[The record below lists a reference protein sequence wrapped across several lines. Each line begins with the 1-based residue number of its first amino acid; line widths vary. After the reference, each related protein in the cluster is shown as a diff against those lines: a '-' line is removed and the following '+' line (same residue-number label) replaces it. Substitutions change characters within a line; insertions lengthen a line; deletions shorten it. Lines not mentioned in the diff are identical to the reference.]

1 MKMSSVKWCLQI
13 VLLSVLAVSSG
24 WSTAASAQSQEATR
38 RLQERI
44 TREVYHELVM
54 LPELSIFDHLAFKV
68 DGGNVTLLGE
78 VRNAFLKDS
87 AEKAV
92 KHIEGVESIKN
103 EIEVLPA
110 SINDDRIRQRVARA
124 IFRDDRLFHYSL
136 GSVPPIHIIVKGG
149 HVTLKG
155 AVNNQVDKDAAG
167 LRANSVSGVFSVTNE
182 LEVTRSEGKK
192 K

>member
-1 MKMSSVKWCLQI
+1 MKLRSVKWCLY
-13 VLLSVLAVSSG
+13 VVVLSVLAVSNS
-24 WSTAASAQSQEATR
+24 WSSATSAQSQEAMR

-44 TREVYHELVM
+44 SREVYHELVM

-92 KHIEGVESIKN
+92 RHIEGVEQIKN

-155 AVNNQVDKDAAG
+155 AVNNKVDKDAAG
-167 LRANSVSGVFSVTNE
+167 IRANGVSGVFSVTNE

-192 K
+192 

>member
-1 MKMSSVKWCLQI
+1 MKLRSVKWCLY
-13 VLLSVLAVSSG
+13 VVVLSVLAVSNS
-24 WSTAASAQSQEATR
+24 WSSATSAQSQEAMR

-44 TREVYHELVM
+44 SREVYHELIM
-54 LPELSIFDHLAFKV
+54 IPELTIFDHLAFKV

-92 KHIEGVESIKN
+92 RHIEGVEQIKN

-155 AVNNQVDKDAAG
+155 AVNNKVDKDAAG
-167 LRANSVSGVFSVTNE
+167 IRANGVSGVFSVTNE

-192 K
+192 

>member
-1 MKMSSVKWCLQI
+1 MKPRSVKWCLSL
-13 VLLSVLAVSSG
+13 VLLSMLAVSNS
-24 WSTAASAQSQEATR
+24 WPSATSAQSQEATR

-44 TREVYHELVM
+44 SREVYHELIM
-54 LPELSIFDHLAFKV
+54 IPELTIFDHLAFKV

-92 KHIEGVESIKN
+92 RHIEGVEQIKN

-110 SINDDRIRQRVARA
+110 SINDDRIRRRVARA

-167 LRANSVSGVFSVTNE
+167 IRANGVSGVFSVTNE

-192 K
+192 

>member
-1 MKMSSVKWCLQI
+1 MKLRSVKWFLY
-13 VLLSVLAVSSG
+13 VAVLSVFAVSNS
-24 WSTAASAQSQEATR
+24 WSSATSAQSQEAMR

-44 TREVYHELVM
+44 SREVYHELVM

-92 KHIEGVESIKN
+92 RHIEGVEQIKN

-155 AVNNQVDKDAAG
+155 AVNNKVDKDAAG
-167 LRANSVSGVFSVTNE
+167 IRANGVSGVFSVTNE

-192 K
+192 

>member
-1 MKMSSVKWCLQI
+1 MKLRSVKWFLY
-13 VLLSVLAVSSG
+13 VVVLSVLAVSNS
-24 WSTAASAQSQEATR
+24 WSSATSAQSQEAMR
-38 RLQERI
+38 RLQER
-44 TREVYHELVM
+44 TSREVYHELVM
-54 LPELSIFDHLAFKV
+54 LPQLTIFDHLAFKV

-92 KHIEGVESIKN
+92 RHIEGVEQIKN

-110 SINDDRIRQRVARA
+110 SINDDRIRRRVARA

-167 LRANSVSGVFSVTNE
+167 IRANGVSGVFSVTNE

-192 K
+192 

>member
-1 MKMSSVKWCLQI
+1 MKLRSVKWFLY
-13 VLLSVLAVSSG
+13 VAVLSVFAVSNS
-24 WSTAASAQSQEATR
+24 WSSATSAQSQEAMR

-44 TREVYHELVM
+44 SREVYHELIM
-54 LPELSIFDHLAFKV
+54 IPELTIFDHLAFKV

-92 KHIEGVESIKN
+92 RHIEGVEQIKN

-155 AVNNQVDKDAAG
+155 AVNNKVDKDAAG
-167 LRANSVSGVFSVTNE
+167 IRANGVSGVFSVTNE

-192 K
+192 